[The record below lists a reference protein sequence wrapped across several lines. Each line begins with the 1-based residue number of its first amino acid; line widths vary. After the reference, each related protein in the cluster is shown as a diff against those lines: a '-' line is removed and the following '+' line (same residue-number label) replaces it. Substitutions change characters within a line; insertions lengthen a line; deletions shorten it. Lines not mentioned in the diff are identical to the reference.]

1 MTAPFTE
8 EQDLFRRAVRRF
20 LEAEVA
26 PHAEAWEA
34 AGRIPREVFR
44 RMGELGFL
52 GITAPPE
59 YGGQG
64 GDLFFAVAFLE
75 ELPRSLMGGFAAS
88 VSVQEFMATAHIAAH
103 GSEGLK
109 RRYWAPSIAGEKVG
123 ALAVTEPDAG
133 SDVAALRTTAVGD
146 GGDYVVTGS
155 KTFITNGAE
164 GDFYTTAVRTEGP
177 GVGGISLLVIDAGT
191 PGVKVA
197 RRLRKVGWHASDTAE
212 LVFEGA
218 RVPRENL
225 VGPENGGFGL
235 LVEAFTLERLCAA
248 AIAVGSAELALE
260 TTVRY
265 LGERRAFGKP
275 LHAFQALTHRL
286 ADAAARL
293 EAARHLTYHLARL
306 LMEGRPAVAEAA
318 MAKLVSTELLVE
330 LADLC
335 LQCHGG
341 YGYMEEY
348 PAARFFRDAR
358 ASTLAGGTSEIM
370 REIVARTLV
379 ERFAAD
385 SPLSPPNIGK
395 EKPMNK
401 ETTPTPP
408 ASPSASQG
416 PLTVEAI
423 ARSLPGRFLA
433 EKAEGWKSVFHY
445 RIKGAEKPEWTVKID
460 GGACTVEEGHQG
472 SPDCVVEMKED
483 TFLAVETGKM
493 NPQTAFLMGRVRVSN
508 LTEMMRFIKLFR
520 PLDR

>member
-1 MTAPFTE
+1 MTGPFTE
-8 EQDLFRRAVRRF
+8 DHRVFRRSVRRF
-20 LEAEVA
+20 LETEVA

-34 AGRIPREVFR
+34 AGRIPREIFR

-64 GDLFFAVAFLE
+64 GDLLFAVAFLE

-103 GSEGLK
+103 GSEEQK

-133 SDVAALRTTAVGD
+133 SDVAALRTAAVRD
-146 GGDYVVTGS
+146 GEVYRVTGA

-164 GDFYTTAVRTEGP
+164 GDFYTTAVRTGGEGAS
-177 GVGGISLLVIDAGT
+177 GISLLVIDADT

-212 LVFEGA
+212 LVFEEA
-218 RVPRENL
+218 PVPRENL

-235 LVEAFTLERLCAA
+235 LVEAFALERLSAA
-248 AIAVGSAELALE
+248 AIAVGSADLALE
-260 TTVRY
+260 TAVGY
-265 LGERRAFGKP
+265 LGARRAFGRP
-275 LHAFQALTHRL
+275 LTAFQALTHRL

-306 LMEGRPAVAEAA
+306 LMEGRSAVAEAA

-341 YGYMEEY
+341 YGYMEEV

-379 ERFAAD
+379 ERFAAKA
-385 SPLSPPNIGK
+385 PAPVPPPPK
-395 EKPMNK
+395 EKPMEENK
-401 ETTPTPP
+401 SAPEVPGAPAGPP
-408 ASPSASQG
+408 
-416 PLTVEAI
+416 TVESI

-433 EKAEGWKSVFHY
+433 EKAEGWSSVFHY

-460 GGACTVEEGHQG
+460 HGACTVEEGHHG
-472 SPDCVVEMKED
+472 TPDCVVEMKEE

-508 LTEMMRFIKLFR
+508 LTEMMRFIQLFR
-520 PLDR
+520 PLEH

>member
-1 MTAPFTE
+1 MTGPFTQE
-8 EQDLFRRAVRRF
+8 HHAFRRSVRRF
-20 LEAEVA
+20 LETEVA

-64 GDLFFAVAFLE
+64 GDLLFAVAFLE

-133 SDVAALRTTAVGD
+133 SDVAALKTSAVKEGEAYLVR
-146 GGDYVVTGS
+146 GA

-164 GDFYTTAVRTEGP
+164 GDFFTTAVRTGGP
-177 GVGGISLLVIDAGT
+177 GAGGLSLLVIDADT
-191 PGVKVA
+191 PGVKVS
-197 RRLRKVGWHASDTAE
+197 RRLRKIGWHASDTAE
-212 LVFEGA
+212 LVFEEA

-225 VGPENGGFGL
+225 VGEENGGFAL
-235 LVEAFTLERLCAA
+235 LVEAFALERLCAA
-248 AIAVGSAELALE
+248 AIAVGSADLALE

-265 LGERRAFGKP
+265 LGMRKAFGKP

-293 EAARHLTYHLARL
+293 EAARHLNHHLAHL
-306 LMEGRPAVAEAA
+306 LMEGQPAVTEAA

-330 LADLC
+330 LADLG

-370 REIVARTLV
+370 REIVARTLL
-379 ERFAAD
+379 ERFAAQD
-385 SPLSPPNIGK
+385 RTTPPPTQK
-395 EKPMNK
+395 EKPMD
-401 ETTPTPP
+401 ETRPAAEPTPP
-408 ASPSASQG
+408 AG
-416 PLTVEAI
+416 PWTVESI
-423 ARSLPGRFLA
+423 ARSLPGRFSA

-460 GGACTVEEGHQG
+460 GGTCTVEEGHHG
-472 SPDCVVEMKED
+472 DPDCVVEMKED
-483 TFLAVETGKM
+483 TFLAVETGKL

>member
-1 MTAPFTE
+1 MTSPFTE
-8 EQDLFRRAVRRF
+8 DHDVFRRSVRRF
-20 LEAEVA
+20 LETEVA
-26 PHAEAWEA
+26 PYAGEWEA

-64 GDLFFAVAFLE
+64 GDLLFAVAFLE

-103 GSEGLK
+103 GSEVLK

-133 SDVAALRTTAVGD
+133 SDVAALRTTAVRD
-146 GGDYVVTGS
+146 GEVFVVTGA

-164 GDFYTTAVRTEGP
+164 GDFFTTAVRTGGP
-177 GVGGISLLVIDAGT
+177 GSGGISLLVIDADT

-212 LVFEGA
+212 LAFEEA
-218 RVPRENL
+218 RVPVKNL

-235 LVEAFTLERLCAA
+235 LVEAFALERLCAA
-248 AIAVGSAELALE
+248 AIAVGSADLALE

-265 LGERRAFGKP
+265 LGERKAFGKP

-306 LMEGRPAVAEAA
+306 MMEGQPAVTEAA

-330 LADLC
+330 VADLC

-370 REIVARTLV
+370 REIVARALV
-379 ERFAAD
+379 ERFAAED
-385 SPLSPPNIGK
+385 RTPPPPTPK
-395 EKPMNK
+395 EKPMN
-401 ETTPTPP
+401 EEMTVPAASSAPAGPP
-408 ASPSASQG
+408 
-416 PLTVEAI
+416 TVESI
-423 ARSLPGRFLA
+423 ARSLPARFLA

-445 RIKGAEKPEWTVKID
+445 RIKGAEKPEWTVTID
-460 GGACTVEEGHQG
+460 GNACTVEEGHHG

-520 PLDR
+520 PLER

>member
-8 EQDLFRRAVRRF
+8 DHDVFRRSVRRF
-20 LEAEVA
+20 LESEVA

-88 VSVQEFMATAHIAAH
+88 VSVQQFMATAHIASA
-103 GSEGLK
+103 GSEALK
-109 RRYWAPSIAGEKVG
+109 KRYWAPSLRGEKVG

-133 SDVAALRTTAVGD
+133 SDVAALRTTAVRKD
-146 GGDYVVTGS
+146 GVFLVEGA

-164 GDFYTTAVRTEGP
+164 GDFYTTAVRTGGP
-177 GVGGISLLVIDAGT
+177 GAGGISLLVIDADT
-191 PGVKVA
+191 PGVKVG
-197 RRLRKVGWHASDTAE
+197 RRLRKIGWHASDTAE
-212 LVFEGA
+212 LVFEQA
-218 RVPRENL
+218 RVPEENL

-235 LVEAFTLERLCAA
+235 IVEAFALERLCAA
-248 AIAVGSAELALE
+248 AIAVGSADLALE
-260 TTVRY
+260 TTLKY
-265 LGERRAFGKP
+265 MGQRRAFGKP

-286 ADAAARL
+286 ADASARL

-306 LMEGRPAVAEAA
+306 LEEGRPAVTEAA
-318 MAKLVSTELLVE
+318 MAKLVTTELLVE
-330 LADLC
+330 IADLC

-348 PAARFFRDAR
+348 AAARFFRDAR

-370 REIVARTLV
+370 REIVARSLV
-379 ERFAAD
+379 ERYAAP
-385 SPLSPPNIGK
+385 SPAAPPSHPK
-395 EKPMNK
+395 EKTMEEK
-401 ETTPTPP
+401 PTQPP
-408 ASPSASQG
+408 ASGPGAQN

-423 ARSLPGRFLA
+423 ARSLPGRFLP
-433 EKAEGWKSVFHY
+433 EKAEGWKGVFHY
-445 RIKGAEKPEWTVKID
+445 RIKGAEKPEWTVTVE
-460 GGACTVEEGHQG
+460 GGRCEVEEGHRG
-472 SPDCVVEMKED
+472 TPDCVVEMKEE

-508 LTEMMRFIKLFR
+508 LTEMMRFIKVFK
-520 PLDR
+520 PLER